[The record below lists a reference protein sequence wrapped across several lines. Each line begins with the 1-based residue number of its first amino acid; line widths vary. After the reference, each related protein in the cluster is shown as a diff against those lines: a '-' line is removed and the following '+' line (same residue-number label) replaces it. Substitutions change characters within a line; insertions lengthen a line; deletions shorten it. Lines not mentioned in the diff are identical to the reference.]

1 MQRDAVRG
9 QAGLVLV
16 EHERGDLLKVF
27 LAQRLERNDLVHTAD
42 ELGAQEL
49 LQRLHAAVRA
59 GDLGLFAEARR
70 AALVGGARIGG
81 HADDRV

>member
-1 MQRDAVRG
+1 MQCDAVRG
-9 QAGLVLV
+9 QTWLVLV

-49 LQRLHAAVRA
+49 LQRFMLRS
-59 GDLGLFAEARR
+59 
-70 AALVGGARIGG
+70 ALATSAFLPKPVAPLWSVEPALESCR
-81 HADDRV
+81 